1 MDGSHDND
9 SGVTVLPSSIFTST
23 MLNIFKQKYVWIGH
37 VIFYYCT
44 KIAVHLKLVE
54 NAKKEVKSS
63 Y

>member
-1 MDGSHDND
+1 
-9 SGVTVLPSSIFTST
+9 